1 MIQLAPDE
9 LAGCPESVARELIAR
24 LADAAVPE
32 LGRVIMDPAVVITGT
47 ATIEPRAAAY
57 ALKIT
62 LTISAATPDDLADMD
77 GER

>member
-9 LAGCPESVARELIAR
+9 LAGCPEDVARELIAR
-24 LADAAVPE
+24 MADAAVPE
-32 LGRVIMDPAVVITGT
+32 LGRVIMDPAAVITGT
-47 ATIEPRAAAY
+47 ATMEPRAAAY

-62 LTISAATPDDLADMD
+62 LRIEAATPDDLADMD